1 MLARL
6 IFFFCIF
13 MVQDKTVYKL
23 VKSQNKELV
32 LTFSALVQSLRC
44 AVIND
49 SWCLE
54 VLSLPLLLVPFH

>member
-1 MLARL
+1 
-6 IFFFCIF
+6 